1 MPKILTIIG
10 TRPEAIKMAPVI
22 EKIKKDKKFDI
33 KVCSSSQHKKMLSQV
48 LNLFKI
54 DTDFDL
60 NIMSKNQSLN
70 EISSKIFKRLDPVL
84 DRYNPD
90 LVLVHGDTTTTL
102 SAAISA
108 FHKKIKIGHVEAGL
122 RTKNIHS
129 PWPEEANRRLTSSI
143 TSFHFAPTET
153 ARKNLI
159 NEGVKLNQI
168 VVTGN
173 TVIDA
178 LQTITKMLKTNK
190 KISQSLQTKFKFL
203 DKTKSMILVTGH
215 RRENFGEGIE
225 NICKSIISISR
236 LNSNVQIVYPVHLN
250 PQIKQPVQN
259 LLKEKKNIFLIEPQ
273 DYLSFCYLML
283 RSRLILSDSGGIQ
296 EEAITL
302 KRPVLVMREFT
313 ERQEALKSGAV
324 KLVGSS
330 QKKIVD
336 SVNELLRDEKQYNSM
351 ILKTNP
357 YGNGKASEKIL
368 NFLKKNIL

>member
-357 YGNGKASEKIL
+357 YGNGKASEKIF

>member
-22 EKIKKDKKFDI
+22 EKIKKTKKFDI

-84 DRYNPD
+84 ESYKPD

-122 RTKNIHS
+122 RTKNIYS
-129 PWPEEANRRLTSSI
+129 PWPEEANRCLTSSI
-143 TSFHFAPTET
+143 TSFHFAPSET

-178 LQTITKMLKTNK
+178 LQRIMKILKTNK

-203 DKTKSMILVTGH
+203 DKSKSTILVTGH
-215 RRENFGEGIE
+215 RRENFGKGIE
-225 NICKSIISISR
+225 NICKSIISISK

-250 PQIKQPVQN
+250 PQIKQPVQS
-259 LLKEKKNIFLIEPQ
+259 LLKGKKNIFLIEPQ

-283 RSRLILSDSGGIQ
+283 RSKLILSDSGGIQ

-336 SVNELLRDEKQYNSM
+336 SVSELLRDEKKYNSM
-351 ILKTNP
+351 ILKANP

-368 NFLKKNIL
+368 TFLKKNIF

>member
-10 TRPEAIKMAPVI
+10 TRPEAIKMAPII

-70 EISSKIFKRLDPVL
+70 EISSKIFKRIDPVL
-84 DRYNPD
+84 DSYNPD

-122 RTKNIHS
+122 RTKNIYS
-129 PWPEEANRRLTSSI
+129 PWPEEANRCLTSSI
-143 TSFHFAPTET
+143 TSFHFAPTQI

-159 NEGVKLNQI
+159 NEGVKRNQI

-178 LQTITKMLKTNK
+178 LQRIIKILKTNK

-203 DKTKSMILVTGH
+203 DKSKSMILVTGH

-250 PQIKQPVQN
+250 PQIKQPVQS
-259 LLKEKKNIFLIEPQ
+259 LLKGKKNIFLIEPQ

-336 SVNELLRDEKQYNSM
+336 SVNELLRNAKQYNSM

-368 NFLKKNIL
+368 NFLKRNIF

>member
-168 VVTGN
+168 LVTGN

-178 LQTITKMLKTNK
+178 LQTIMKMLKTNK

-203 DKTKSMILVTGH
+203 DKTKLMILVTGH

-250 PQIKQPVQN
+250 PQIKQPVQS

-336 SVNELLRDEKQYNSM
+336 SVNKLLRDEKQYHSM

-357 YGNGKASEKIL
+357 YGNGKASEKIF

>member
-168 VVTGN
+168 LVTGN

-178 LQTITKMLKTNK
+178 LQTIMKMLKTNK

-250 PQIKQPVQN
+250 PQIKQPVQS

-357 YGNGKASEKIL
+357 YGNGKASEKIF

>member
-10 TRPEAIKMAPVI
+10 TRPEAIKMAPII

-70 EISSKIFKRLDPVL
+70 EISSKIFKRIDPVL
-84 DRYNPD
+84 DSYNPD

-122 RTKNIHS
+122 RTKNIYS
-129 PWPEEANRRLTSSI
+129 PWPEEANRCLTSSI
-143 TSFHFAPTET
+143 TSFHFAPTQI

-159 NEGVKLNQI
+159 NEGVKRNQI

-178 LQTITKMLKTNK
+178 LQRIIKMLKTNK

-203 DKTKSMILVTGH
+203 DKSKSMILVTGH

-250 PQIKQPVQN
+250 PQIKQPVQS
-259 LLKEKKNIFLIEPQ
+259 LLKGKKNIFLIEPQ

-336 SVNELLRDEKQYNSM
+336 SVNELLRNAKQYNSM

-368 NFLKKNIL
+368 NFLKRNIF

>member
-10 TRPEAIKMAPVI
+10 TRPEAIKMAPII

-70 EISSKIFKRLDPVL
+70 EISSKIFKRIDPVL
-84 DRYNPD
+84 DSYNPD

-122 RTKNIHS
+122 RTKNIYS
-129 PWPEEANRRLTSSI
+129 PWPEEANRCLTSSI
-143 TSFHFAPTET
+143 TSFHFAPTQI

-159 NEGVKLNQI
+159 NEGVKRNQI

-178 LQTITKMLKTNK
+178 LQRIIKILKTNK

-203 DKTKSMILVTGH
+203 DKSKSMILVTGH

-250 PQIKQPVQN
+250 PQIKQPVQS
-259 LLKEKKNIFLIEPQ
+259 LFKGKKNIFLIEPQ

-336 SVNELLRDEKQYNSM
+336 SVNELLRNAKQYNSM

-368 NFLKKNIL
+368 NFLKRNIF

>member
-168 VVTGN
+168 LVTGN

-178 LQTITKMLKTNK
+178 LQTIMKMLKTNK

-250 PQIKQPVQN
+250 PQIKQPVQS

-336 SVNELLRDEKQYNSM
+336 SVNKLLRDEKQYHSM

-357 YGNGKASEKIL
+357 YGNGKASEKIF

>member
-10 TRPEAIKMAPVI
+10 TRPEAIKMAPII

-70 EISSKIFKRLDPVL
+70 EISSKIFKRIDPVL
-84 DRYNPD
+84 DSYNPD

-122 RTKNIHS
+122 RTKNIYS
-129 PWPEEANRRLTSSI
+129 PWPEEANRCLTSSI
-143 TSFHFAPTET
+143 TSFHFAPTQI

-159 NEGVKLNQI
+159 NEGVKRNQI

-178 LQTITKMLKTNK
+178 LQRIIKILKTNK

-203 DKTKSMILVTGH
+203 DKSKSMILVTGH

-250 PQIKQPVQN
+250 PQIKQPVQS
-259 LLKEKKNIFLIEPQ
+259 LLKGKKNFFNRTTRLPIFL
-273 DYLSFCYLML
+273 LSY
-283 RSRLILSDSGGIQ
+283 
-296 EEAITL
+296 A
-302 KRPVLVMREFT
+302 
-313 ERQEALKSGAV
+313 
-324 KLVGSS
+324 
-330 QKKIVD
+330 
-336 SVNELLRDEKQYNSM
+336 
-351 ILKTNP
+351 
-357 YGNGKASEKIL
+357 
-368 NFLKKNIL
+368 

>member
-129 PWPEEANRRLTSSI
+129 PWPEEANRCLTSSI

-168 VVTGN
+168 LVTGN

-178 LQTITKMLKTNK
+178 LQTIMKMLKTNK

-250 PQIKQPVQN
+250 PQIKQPVQS

-357 YGNGKASEKIL
+357 YGNGKASEKIF